1 MPTWPLASLPCVLQV
16 FTTSVAVAG
25 DIQVA
30 LVVQTMT
37 TTTTTTGGAPAS
49 STTSSSNI
57 SSSHEERV
65 ACAMSGTL
73 TMTSREYPGPGLSG
87 EG

>member
-1 MPTWPLASLPCVLQV
+1 VLPCVLQV

-30 LVVQTMT
+30 LVVQTIT
-37 TTTTTTGGAPAS
+37 TMGGTSAPS
-49 STTSSSNI
+49 PSSSNI
-57 SSSHEERV
+57 SSSEQKV

-87 EG
+87 EGQIE